1 MTAHFEE
8 YDLGLAAQ
16 KIYDF
21 AWSEFCDWYIELSKV
36 SLNGEGRAAAL
47 AVLRHTLLCL
57 LKMLHPF
64 MPFLTEAVFRSVPG
78 TKGTIMLSSWPQADD
93 GLDFPEEAREMEDVM
108 EVIRAVRNL
117 RAEMNVSVGR
127 RAHLMVRAKPGHE
140 KAMEEAGDFFV
151 RLAWASGVQLM
162 AADEAAPSGTV
173 SCVCD
178 AAEVFIPL
186 GDLVDIEKEIAR
198 LSKEAERVQK
208 EIERAEAKLAN
219 PGFTGKAPAQ
229 LVAQEREKLEANK
242 EKLASL
248 LARIDELKAM

>member
-1 MTAHFEE
+1 M
-8 YDLGLAAQ
+8 
-16 KIYDF
+16 
-21 AWSEFCDWYIELSKV
+21 
-36 SLNGEGRAAAL
+36 
-47 AVLRHTLLCL
+47 
-57 LKMLHPF
+57 
-64 MPFLTEAVFRSVPG
+64 
-78 TKGTIMLSSWPQADD
+78 
-93 GLDFPEEAREMEDVM
+93 
-108 EVIRAVRNL
+108 
-117 RAEMNVSVGR
+117 
-127 RAHLMVRAKPGHE
+127 
-140 KAMEEAGDFFV
+140 

-162 AADEAAPSGTV
+162 AADEATPSGTV

-186 GDLVDIEKEIAR
+186 GDLVDIEKEVAR

-248 LARIDELKAM
+248 LSRIDELKAM